1 MKSEILYRSR
11 RDAHPDAIFFYLRFN
26 SVLIQLNELRIEPL
40 FFNSGFIAS
49 RVDDLKPFLIQKHKN
64 INILYFQH
72 LFVEQLFGTIWNNF
86 FSETYNVILNNKTI
100 NTDFSDFSSFSS
112 FHVICGTGIRFSSP
126 PPAKS
131 L

>member
-26 SVLIQLNELRIEPL
+26 SALIQLNELKIEPL
-40 FFNSGFIAS
+40 FFNSGSIAS
-49 RVDDLKPFLIQKHKN
+49 RVDDLKPFLIQKRKN
-64 INILYFQH
+64 IIILYFQH

-100 NTDFSDFSSFSS
+100 NTDFSDFSSFSD
-112 FHVICGTGIRFSSP
+112 FLVICGTGIRFSSP
-126 PPAKS
+126 PPLKTA
-131 L
+131 